1 MKIIPIILISYLIGS
16 IPFGYILYYLKY
28 KEDIRT
34 KGSGN
39 PGGTNVFRE
48 GGALL
53 GILTTLLDISKA
65 FIPVVIAKR
74 YFGFSDI
81 LFMVWLSVVIG
92 HMFSIFLRFKGGKGV
107 AATFGGVLGIDYR
120 IFLIL
125 VIVYLSIII
134 LTKISSIGSLIS
146 GVILLISYYSL
157 YGGKHIIFVII
168 IVLFVFLRH
177 KENIKRILA
186 GKEKK
191 VVKK

>member
-48 GGALL
+48 GGAFL
-53 GILTTLLDISKA
+53 GILTTLLDIAKS
-65 FIPVVIAKR
+65 FIPVLLAKQ
-74 YFGFSDI
+74 YFGFSEI
-81 LFMVWLSVVIG
+81 IFIVWLSIVIG
-92 HMFSIFLRFKGGKGV
+92 HMFSIFLGFKGGKGV

-120 IFLIL
+120 IFIIL
-125 VIVYLSIII
+125 LIVYLTIII
-134 LTKISSIGSLIS
+134 LTRISSIGSLSS
-146 GVILLISYYSL
+146 GILLIIAYYYF
-157 YGGKHIIFVII
+157 YGSKNIVFVVII
-168 IVLFVFLRH
+168 VAFVFLRH
-177 KENIKRILA
+177 KENIKRIIA